1 MPNQNAN
8 LDAAFMPTRLQRHNN
23 NVRDLLAKVRS
34 CIDAGDIQKAEMYAD
49 AAQMMI
55 NLFNQPTSNAVTK
68 F

>member
-1 MPNQNAN
+1 MPNSN
-8 LDAAFMPTRLQRHNN
+8 LDRDAAFMPTKLEQHNN

-34 CIDAGDIQKAEMYAD
+34 YIDAGDIQKAEMYAD

-55 NLFNQPTSNAVTK
+55 DLFNQQTSAVTK